1 MIKVKAEVGDN
12 YMTMHFPSLKD
23 AINYVSFEYEYYSKL
38 YIETEKYNAA
48 DTKDCVVCF
57 DDEFYDEFNDEDHH
71 CELYS
76 NELRMAYID
85 SWDMYMEWQI
95 EEK

>member
-1 MIKVKAEVGDN
+1 MIKVRARVDDD

-38 YIETEKYNAA
+38 YVETERYNAA

-57 DDEFYDEFNDEDHH
+57 DDEDHH

-76 NELRMAYID
+76 NKLRMAYID